1 MEKNMEEIFNMY
13 KEFGID
19 TSMAD
24 SLIKKSP
31 VVDEY

>member
-19 TSMAD
+19 TSIAN
-24 SLIKKSP
+24 SLTKNNI
-31 VVDEY
+31 DDY